1 MLARLEN
8 LKHSDSNDIT
18 HDLVAFSCEM
28 QSIIPELF
36 AQILVDTIVPDR
48 AVKIKRMTI
57 ERYGQPSQVWKP
69 EATRSKL
76 SKGPGTELVDVLSL
90 LLVAGYHAVQGD
102 AIRVRSSSRARG
114 FQYIQRKDIRSSLQ
128 CDVPHFLCEDQVS
141 SGTI

>member
-1 MLARLEN
+1 MLAHLEN
-8 LKHSDSNDIT
+8 LQHPNSNDIT

-28 QSIIPELF
+28 QSVIPELF

-57 ERYGQPSQVWKP
+57 ERYGQPSLVWKP
-69 EATRSKL
+69 EATKNKL
-76 SKGPGTELVDVLSL
+76 SKMAGTELVDVLSL
-90 LLVAGYHAVQGD
+90 LLVAGYHAVQGN
-102 AIRVRSSSRARG
+102 AIRVRPFSRARG

-128 CDVPHFLCEDQVS
+128 CDVPYFLCEDQVS